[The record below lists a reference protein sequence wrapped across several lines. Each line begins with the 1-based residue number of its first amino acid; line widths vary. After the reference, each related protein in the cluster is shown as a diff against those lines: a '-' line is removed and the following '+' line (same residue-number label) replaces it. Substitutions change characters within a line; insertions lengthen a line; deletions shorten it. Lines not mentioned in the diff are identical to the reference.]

1 MSFKGKVAAWWY
13 VATAALNGI
22 AIAALIYQGLS
33 TVLAVNLVIV
43 VLINL
48 YFIPPIF
55 KYEVIIT
62 KKEVVIKFGLLTKT
76 VPIQNITVVKIMKS
90 YSASFAASFDRVGIE
105 ARNMTDVFISLE
117 DNSAFI
123 KELLRKNRKIKYL
136 I

>member
-62 KKEVVIKFGLLTKT
+62 KKEVEIKFG
-76 VPIQNITVVKIMKS
+76 
-90 YSASFAASFDRVGIE
+90 
-105 ARNMTDVFISLE
+105 
-117 DNSAFI
+117 
-123 KELLRKNRKIKYL
+123 
-136 I
+136 